1 MKVGDRRKRNEYG
14 RCTTRQYGGYV
25 LFHFGGDYYGF
36 LDNDNL
42 LHYLPHTYKSENS
55 AMAGLADFKKAGNS
69 RMRNLVWQGDDP
81 KKLIDGGE

>member
-1 MKVGDRRKRNEYG
+1 MPNARKWDDFELEVVKRLYEQG
-14 RCTTRQYGGYV
+14 
-25 LFHFGGDYYGF
+25 
-36 LDNDNL
+36 NDNL